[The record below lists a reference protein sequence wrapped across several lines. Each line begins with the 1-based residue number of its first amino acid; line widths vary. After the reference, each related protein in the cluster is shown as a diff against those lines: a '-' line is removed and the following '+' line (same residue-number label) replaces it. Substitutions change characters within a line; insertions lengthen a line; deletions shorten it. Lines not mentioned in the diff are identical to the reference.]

1 MRVAKKGHALV
12 TTGGAGEA
20 KQKKRTLEVR
30 GSRTREPALAGE
42 QGGEDLEP
50 AGPTSL
56 AEGNDQD
63 GRGNGDQ
70 EQRRWQRQMDE
81 HQRHGRLG
89 FFGGWVG
96 II

>member
-1 MRVAKKGHALV
+1 MRVAERGQLLWPR
-12 TTGGAGEA
+12 GRWGGEA
-20 KQKKRTLEVR
+20 EA
-30 GSRTREPALAGE
+30 RTREPTLAG
-42 QGGEDLEP
+42 QRGGEGLEP

-70 EQRRWQRQMDE
+70 EQRRWQRLAYE

-89 FFGGWVG
+89 FLRGG
-96 II
+96 